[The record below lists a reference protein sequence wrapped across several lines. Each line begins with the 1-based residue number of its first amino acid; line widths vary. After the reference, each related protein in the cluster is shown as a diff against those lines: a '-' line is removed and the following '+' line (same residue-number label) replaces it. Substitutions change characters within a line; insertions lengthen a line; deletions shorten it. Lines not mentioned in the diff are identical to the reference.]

1 MQKNNSNST
10 TSIDPGM
17 KLYMESDLECPDMSE
32 SEAYFLSVV
41 AYLFE
46 GDTVYW
52 KKIILVTLNGYPI
65 KDIILFITSNHFLI
79 HSKASFRQCLL
90 FLELLETRWRH
101 LYYLLENGLKTHL
114 IPYVSH

>member
-17 KLYMESDLECPDMSE
+17 KPYMESDLECPDMSE
-32 SEAYFLSVV
+32 SDAYFLSVV

-46 GDTVYW
+46 GDTVFW

-65 KDIILFITSNHFLI
+65 N
-79 HSKASFRQCLL
+79 
-90 FLELLETRWRH
+90 
-101 LYYLLENGLKTHL
+101 HL
-114 IPYVSH
+114 IYCI